1 MLVIFTMVI
10 NVRNRYITNKSVI
23 NSVGELYN
31 LINGIDDSV
40 WGWMV
45 LNIIM
50 SEFIICDI
58 HNEVSVIVI
67 NKIDMDIK
75 VKDVIMYLI
84 GIVSISLEARLV
96 M

>member
-1 MLVIFTMVI
+1 
-10 NVRNRYITNKSVI
+10 
-23 NSVGELYN
+23 
-31 LINGIDDSV
+31 
-40 WGWMV
+40 MV

-50 SEFIICDI
+50 SEFITCDI